1 MNELHWFKSSHSDS
15 EGAECLEIAH
25 HPHTTHVRD
34 SKLGSGP
41 QGSQLT
47 FPAPTWANFIAHIPE
62 A

>member
-1 MNELHWFKSSHSDS
+1 MTADQTWRKSTYSQPA
-15 EGAECLEIAH
+15 GECVEVAH
-25 HPHTTHVRD
+25 RPHTTHVRD

-41 QGSQLT
+41 QLA